1 MSYVIFVNAD
11 TTSSIYTLFNN
22 FAGLNKSEITEER
35 EISITNLETELT
47 QVANNTDIVYILHE
61 DYTTGMSTAQ
71 LTDLDEYLGDLFAS
85 ATDNVDIFYLTN
97 FMDNCMNR
105 TPVATKPS
113 VANQPSITNYSFEFS
128 TAPNGLGCVA
138 STKAKWLQIINLAK
152 QQDEKYLSARI
163 TSLVIEEDLV
173 AATSQPLF
181 VFPDISKQTE
191 SIDSLYTQYCR
202 IEKNFGRA
210 VPNTENLSFFWFVL
224 GVTIIVI
231 VAWLLSYYSP
241 RNQLKLMKKY

>member
-1 MSYVIFVNAD
+1 MSYVIFVNPD
-11 TTSSIYTLFNN
+11 TASSIYTLFDD
-22 FAGLNKSEITEER
+22 FAGGNSEIQEDR
-35 EISITNLETELT
+35 EISLESLETHVLAAT
-47 QVANNTDIVYILHE
+47 AGDIVYVLHE
-61 DYTTGMSTAQ
+61 DYITGMNGDQ
-71 LTDLDEYLGDLFAS
+71 LDDLQEYLVRLFAS
-85 ATDNVDIFYLTN
+85 NTDNVDIFYLTN

-105 TPVATKPS
+105 TPVATKPT
-113 VANQPSITNYSFEFS
+113 VADEPSITNYSFEFS

-138 STKAKWLQIINLAK
+138 STKEKWLKIINLAK
-152 QQDEKYLSARI
+152 QQDEKYVSARI
-163 TSLVIEEDLV
+163 TSLVINEDLV

-210 VPNTENLSFFWFVL
+210 VPNTENLSFFWFVF
-224 GVTIIVI
+224 GVTIIVV

-241 RNQLKLMKKY
+241 KNQLKLMNKH